1 MSGLFYRDKVETIV
15 INLDLEPEE
24 RWKDVTVKLKPQVI
38 DKCINNCFFR
48 STVPVRMTRMMVQYH
63 GHAIYIY
70 IPHSHH

>member
-38 DKCINNCFFR
+38 EKCII
-48 STVPVRMTRMMVQYH
+48 TEQTRKYPLCPFTLSNTRRF
-63 GHAIYIY
+63 YE
-70 IPHSHH
+70 SKCE

>member
-38 DKCINNCFFR
+38 DKCIIAEQ
-48 STVPVRMTRMMVQYH
+48 TRK
-63 GHAIYIY
+63 
-70 IPHSHH
+70 